1 MDEQRIRWLCRRGM
15 KELDVMLARY
25 LDARWADA
33 PAPERAAFA
42 SLLELQDPVLW
53 DLLLGRGAVAD
64 AAQDD
69 VAQRIRAL
77 SGL

>member
-1 MDEQRIRWLCRRGM
+1 MNDARIRWLCRRGM

-33 PAPERAAFA
+33 PATERAAFA
-42 SLLELQDPVLW
+42 SLLELQDPILW
-53 DLLLGRGAVAD
+53 DLMMARGSAPD
-64 AAQDD
+64 AGQHD
-69 VAQRIRAL
+69 VVERIRAL